1 MISSKVAAES
11 AANANNG
18 PKQYDNYFIAIE
30 LMRARKA
37 GKKAFPSED
46 IESLV
51 EKSLKVV
58 ADNFHLYPNLDNIQD
73 EDVLQAIV
81 KRVSPD
87 HDITVTAR
95 NIDYE
100 FYWQKKC
107 EALKNCKKEN
117 HGGSFK
123 QAFIERKIQT
133 LLEQQKDQASE
144 KELVKEL
151 EAARYDVF
159 CLKIS

>member
-1 MISSKVAAES
+1 MLSSKVAAES
-11 AANANNG
+11 TANANNG
-18 PKQYDNYFIAIE
+18 PKQYDNYHIALK

-37 GKKAFPSED
+37 GEKAFPSED

-58 ADNFHLYPNLDNIQD
+58 AANFDRYPDLKTIQD

-100 FYWQKKC
+100 FYW
-107 EALKNCKKEN
+107 
-117 HGGSFK
+117 
-123 QAFIERKIQT
+123 
-133 LLEQQKDQASE
+133 
-144 KELVKEL
+144 
-151 EAARYDVF
+151 
-159 CLKIS
+159 